1 MRKVKPHTEFEK
13 SADAFFADKNP
24 DKNAV
29 LSSISNTKLLEL
41 EKQKGF
47 TNEHKAFVT
56 LLKQVFIFLPGT
68 FLLFYMSFGVAIIF
82 MEIAVYGRPV
92 ETLPDDFSFQ
102 FAFMG
107 LIILLGTL
115 MTWFGLGDLK
125 NRKHFA
131 IPTSLIASGA
141 ILGAIVKIAAKVSD
155 LADKMLDDFSYL
167 IYLLPLAL
175 IIPFLAKGVV
185 DQKAVDA
192 S

>member
-1 MRKVKPHTEFEK
+1 MRKVKLDSKSEK
-13 SADAFFADKNP
+13 SAERFFDDENP
-24 DKNAV
+24 DKNETLCFTGSTDV
-29 LSSISNTKLLEL
+29 LGLGKERS
-41 EKQKGF
+41 F
-47 TNEHKAFVT
+47 TNEQKYFT
-56 LLKQVFIFLPGT
+56 KLLKQVFIFLPRT
-68 FLLFYMSFGVAIIF
+68 FLLFYMSFGVVIIF

-92 ETLPDDFSFQ
+92 ETLPDDFPFQ

-131 IPTSLIASGA
+131 IPTSLIALGV
-141 ILGAIVKIAAKVSD
+141 ILGAIVKIAEKVSD
-155 LADKMLDDFSYL
+155 SADKMLDDFSYL

-175 IIPFLAKGVV
+175 ITPFLAKGIVEW
-185 DQKAVDA
+185 KSEDA